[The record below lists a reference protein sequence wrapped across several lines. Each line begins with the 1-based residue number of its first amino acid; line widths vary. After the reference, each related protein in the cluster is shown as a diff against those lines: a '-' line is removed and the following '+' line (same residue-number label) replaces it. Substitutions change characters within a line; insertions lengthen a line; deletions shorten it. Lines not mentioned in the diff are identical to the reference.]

1 MPPFNLDP
9 DTSPQQSRVR
19 RKLVQCVAA
28 GMVATAFPALSQSSP
43 ASEPTTRKVKVNN
56 IEMHV
61 LIQGSGPAVMLCH
74 GFPELH
80 RSWRHQV
87 KALSAQGFRV
97 IAPDLRGYG
106 QTDSPKQISAY
117 TIVELVKDLTD
128 LLDALG
134 ESSCA
139 IVGHDFGAVLA
150 WNACLLQPTR
160 FRAVA
165 ALSVPYSQR
174 GPEAPMSIFKRLYG
188 GRFFYIEYFQA
199 PGMAEAELDGDV
211 GRALRAQYFSF
222 SAEGERRRRALA
234 PASRNAKFLDTLVD
248 PGSAPVW
255 IGEVEFSNYVADYQ
269 RKGFSGPLNWYRN
282 LDKNWELM
290 MKFEGAKVMQ
300 PALFIVGE
308 QDPVRAQTQR
318 NFDRLPETVPNLKQ
332 SIIVSNCGHWTQQEK
347 PEEVSRLLLDFL
359 KNL

>member
-1 MPPFNLDP
+1 MKIDNI
-9 DTSPQQSRVR
+9 QSGTRSHGYAR
-19 RKLVQCVAA
+19 RSAIQHMAA
-28 GMVATAFPALSQSSP
+28 GIALTAMPIFAQTTQPAEVT
-43 ASEPTTRKVKVNN
+43 ARKIKVNG

-61 LIQGSGPAVMLCH
+61 QIQGTGPAVLLCH

-106 QTDSPKQISAY
+106 QTESPKTVSSY
-117 TIVELVKDLTD
+117 TIAELVKDLTD

-134 ESSCA
+134 ESTCV
-139 IVGHDFGAVLA
+139 IVGHDFGSVLA

-165 ALSVPYSQR
+165 ALSVPYNQR
-174 GPEAPMSIFKRLYG
+174 GPEAPMAIFKRMTG
-188 GRFFYIEYFQA
+188 DRFFYIDYFQA
-199 PGMAEAELDGDV
+199 PGVAEAELDNDIA
-211 GRALRAQYFSF
+211 RALRAQYFTF

-248 PGSAPVW
+248 PGTAPSW
-255 IGEVEFSNYVADYQ
+255 MGEAELLQYVGDY
-269 RKGFSGPLNWYRN
+269 KKNGFAGPLNWYRN

-290 MKFEGAKVMQ
+290 AKYEGAKVMQ
-300 PALFIVGE
+300 PALFIMGE
-308 QDPVRAQTQR
+308 QDPVRAQTRR
-318 NFDRLPETVPNLKQ
+318 NYERLPETVPNLKQ
-332 SIIVSNCGHWTQQEK
+332 SVILDNCGHWTQQEK
-347 PEEVSRLLLDFL
+347 PEEVSRLLVGFL
-359 KNL
+359 KSL

>member
-1 MPPFNLDP
+1 MNPHSLTRRHVMQQLSAAVVMTNLPVLAQTPDP
-9 DTSPQQSRVR
+9 
-19 RKLVQCVAA
+19 
-28 GMVATAFPALSQSSP
+28 TA
-43 ASEPTTRKVKVNN
+43 RKVKVNG
-56 IEMHV
+56 IDMHV
-61 LIQGSGPAVMLCH
+61 QVQGTGPAVLLCH

-106 QTDSPKQISAY
+106 QTDSPKPISSY

-134 ESSCA
+134 EKTCV

-150 WNACLLQPTR
+150 WNACLLQPER

-174 GPEAPMSIFKRLYG
+174 GPEAPMATFKKLTG
-188 GRFFYIEYFQA
+188 DRFFYIDYFQQ
-199 PGMAEAELDGDV
+199 PGVADAELDGDIA
-211 GRALRAQYFSF
+211 RSLRAQYFSF

-234 PASRNAKFLDTLVD
+234 PASRNAKFLDTVVD
-248 PGSAPVW
+248 PGSVPGW
-255 IGEVEFSNYVADYQ
+255 IGEAEFAQYVADYK
-269 RKGFSGPLNWYRN
+269 RSGFAGPLNWYRN

-290 MKFEGAKVMQ
+290 ARFEGAKIIQ
-300 PALFIVGE
+300 PALFIMGE
-308 QDPVRAQTQR
+308 QDPVRAQTRR
-318 NFDRLPETVPNLKQ
+318 NFERLPETVPNLKQ
-332 SIIVSNCGHWTQQEK
+332 SVILDNCGHWTQQEK
-347 PEEVSRLLLDFL
+347 PEEVSRLLIVFL

>member
-1 MPPFNLDP
+1 MSLHSLNRRRLI
-9 DTSPQQSRVR
+9 QQLTAS
-19 RKLVQCVAA
+19 AA
-28 GMVATAFPALSQSSP
+28 VTTLPVLAQFA
-43 ASEPTTRKVKVNN
+43 EPTDRKVKVNG
-56 IEMHV
+56 IEMH
-61 LIQGSGPAVMLCH
+61 IQVQGTGPAVLLCH

-106 QTDSPKQISAY
+106 QTDAPKQISSY

-134 ESSCA
+134 EKTCV

-150 WNACLLQPTR
+150 WNACLLQPER

-174 GPEAPMSIFKRLYG
+174 GPEAPMAIFKKLTG
-188 GRFFYIEYFQA
+188 DRFFYIDYFQQ
-199 PGMAEAELDGDV
+199 PGVADAELDGDIA
-211 GRALRAQYFSF
+211 RSLRAQYFSF
-222 SAEGERRRRALA
+222 SAEGERRRRALV
-234 PASRNAKFLDTLVD
+234 PASRNAKFLDTVVD
-248 PGSAPVW
+248 PGSVPGW
-255 IGEVEFSNYVADYQ
+255 IGEAEFAQYVADYK
-269 RKGFSGPLNWYRN
+269 RSGFAGPLNWYRN

-290 MKFEGAKVMQ
+290 AKFEGAKIIQ
-300 PALFIVGE
+300 PALFIMGE
-308 QDPVRAQTQR
+308 QDPVRAQTRR
-318 NFDRLPETVPNLKQ
+318 NFERLPETVPNLKQ
-332 SIIVSNCGHWTQQEK
+332 SVILDNCGHWTQQEK
-347 PEEVSRLLLDFL
+347 PEEVSRLLIGFL